1 MERKRTRNSSKPA
14 AVYQLSAR
22 RSGCDVPRG
31 RAQGSQR
38 RRYLSAT
45 PAGRSRGSP
54 RLRSDVQPNENRV
67 LSKLLRKKYSNN
79 IGKLEYDL
87 HKHRVDAPKYSYQA
101 LK

>member
-31 RAQGSQR
+31 RSQ
-38 RRYLSAT
+38 
-45 PAGRSRGSP
+45 GSP

-67 LSKLLRKKYSNN
+67 LSKLLREKYSNN

>member
-1 MERKRTRNSSKPA
+1 MSRVEGHKGVRGGGT
-14 AVYQLSAR
+14 YSA
-22 RSGCDVPRG
+22 P
-31 RAQGSQR
+31 
-38 RRYLSAT
+38 
-45 PAGRSRGSP
+45 PAGRSQGSP
-54 RLRSDVQPNENRV
+54 RRRGDVQPNENRV